1 MFLYGDPWVKDVQ
14 HCRLDDRFEK
24 TRSIYSFGDHVCDLT
39 CFKFV
44 YVLCGVCLNLTYAID
59 SSMYVALLQVVESL
73 I

>member
-1 MFLYGDPWVKDVQ
+1 MWGVHELKIYNCG
-14 HCRLDDRFEK
+14 LDDRFEK
-24 TRSIYSFGDHVCDLT
+24 TQSIYSFGDHVCDLT

-44 YVLCGVCLNLTYAID
+44 YVLFGVYLNLTYAID